1 MKVYAIVVKYGSFF
15 RYLTGKTNNHTPIL
29 TDNFCEA
36 KTFMRRIDALEY
48 ARGIKEFKN
57 ELISAGANLEDGI
70 YITEVD
76 VYFAEK
82 IAL

>member
-1 MKVYAIVVKYGSFF
+1 
-15 RYLTGKTNNHTPIL
+15 
-29 TDNFCEA
+29 
-36 KTFMRRIDALEY
+36 MRRIDALEY

-76 VYFAEK
+76 VYFSEK